1 MSEDA
6 WLVVV
11 AVAERHGCSTKTVR
25 RRIRQG
31 DLAARTEKVGGR
43 DGRPVI
49 NNLTRSRTWTTRSA
63 RRCTTSTSGG
73 STRPRRR

>member
-25 RRIRQG
+25 GYPQ
-31 DLAARTEKVGGR
+31 LSVVA
-43 DGRPVI
+43 
-49 NNLTRSRTWTTRSA
+49 
-63 RRCTTSTSGG
+63 C
-73 STRPRRR
+73 